1 MNSIADVLN
10 ECQKTFAVHR
20 KCIRALR
27 KIQTQ
32 DPKKF
37 IKDFVPY
44 LNRILVV
51 FKREPAVERVVQF
64 LVNFATFSEEN
75 SKPNEAFAT
84 YIISYLLQYTD
95 VKEKAVR
102 FRSTQI
108 VANLINSM
116 SEESEIE

>member
-1 MNSIADVLN
+1 MNTIPDVLN

-20 KCIRALR
+20 KCLKALR
-27 KIQTQ
+27 KIQSQ

-44 LNRILVV
+44 LNRVLVV

-64 LVNFATFSEEN
+64 VVNFATYTEGN
-75 SKPNEAFAT
+75 SRPNENFAI
-84 YIISYLLQYTD
+84 YVIGYLLQYTN

-108 VANLINSM
+108 IANIINSM

>member
-27 KIQTQ
+27 KIQSQ

-44 LNRILVV
+44 LNRVLAV

-64 LVNFATFSEEN
+64 VVNFATYAEEN
-75 SKPNEAFAT
+75 SKPDESFAT
-84 YIISYLLQYTD
+84 YLISYLLQYTD

-108 VANLINSM
+108 ISSLMNSM
-116 SEESEIE
+116 SEETEIE